1 MQERSASPPGS
12 CLMSRTSSPVR
23 SEAPA
28 PESTECAC
36 LRLRIL
42 PVGVDR
48 EESAQPLQGGFVGD
62 AFVPDEAGVEG
73 APAAVAFGTEMNG
86 NGDDAVPFLEE
97 SCRLHGHDGRE
108 VRGLRSEGTA
118 RKYGIVTAVS

>member
-1 MQERSASPPGS
+1 M
-12 CLMSRTSSPVR
+12 
-23 SEAPA
+23 
-28 PESTECAC
+28 
-36 LRLRIL
+36 
-42 PVGVDR
+42 GVDR

-73 APAAVAFGTEMNG
+73 APATVAFGIGMNG
-86 NGDDAVPFLEE
+86 NGEDAVPFLKE

-118 RKYGIVTAVS
+118 RK

>member
-1 MQERSASPPGS
+1 M
-12 CLMSRTSSPVR
+12 
-23 SEAPA
+23 
-28 PESTECAC
+28 
-36 LRLRIL
+36 
-42 PVGVDR
+42 GVDR

-97 SCRLHGHDGRE
+97 C
-108 VRGLRSEGTA
+108 
-118 RKYGIVTAVS
+118 